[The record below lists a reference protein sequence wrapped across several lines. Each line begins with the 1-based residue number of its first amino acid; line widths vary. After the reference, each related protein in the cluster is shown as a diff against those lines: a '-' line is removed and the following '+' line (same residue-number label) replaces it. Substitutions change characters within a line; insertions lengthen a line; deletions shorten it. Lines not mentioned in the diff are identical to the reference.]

1 MALDSGDGAGNGF
14 EPKILVFACNW
25 CSYAGADLAGVSR
38 LQMPPNCRVIRVMC
52 SARVRPE
59 FVITALSKGLDGVL
73 VLGCHPG
80 DCHYSEGN
88 YFTRRRG
95 LLLKKLLDYVG
106 VDPERFQVR
115 WVSASEGAKFADT
128 VEQATEQIKALGPS
142 RPQSG
147 DRPAEPGER

>member
-1 MALDSGDGAGNGF
+1 MAQQPADDGGNGF
-14 EPKILVFACNW
+14 EPKILIFACNW

-38 LQMPPNCRVIRVMC
+38 LQMPPNSRVIRVMC

-59 FVITALSKGLDGVL
+59 FVIAALSKGLDGVL

-95 LLLKKLLDYVG
+95 LLLNKLLEYVG
-106 VDPERFQVR
+106 IEPERFQVR
-115 WVSASEGAKFADT
+115 WVSASEGAKFAQT
-128 VEQATEQIKALGPS
+128 VEQVTQQIKALGPNRPRSEVRLGS
-142 RPQSG
+142 RG
-147 DRPAEPGER
+147 GT

>member
-1 MALDSGDGAGNGF
+1 VAQEAHEEHGDGF
-14 EPKILVFACNW
+14 EPRILVFACNW

-38 LQMPPNCRVIRVMC
+38 LQMPASCRVIRVMC

-59 FVITALSKGLDGVL
+59 FVIAALSKGLDGVL

-80 DCHYSEGN
+80 ECHYSEGN

-95 LLLKKLLDYVG
+95 LFLKQLLEYVG
-106 VDPERFQVR
+106 IEPERFQVR

-128 VEQATEQIKALGPS
+128 VEEVTEQIKALGPN
-142 RPQSG
+142 RPRAHS
-147 DRPAEPGER
+147 

>member
-1 MALDSGDGAGNGF
+1 MAQQNSGGGPNGF
-14 EPKILVFACNW
+14 QPKILVFACNW

-95 LLLKKLLDYVG
+95 LLLKKLLEYVG
-106 VDPERFQVR
+106 IEPERFQVR

-128 VEQATEQIKALGPS
+128 VELVTEQIRALGPN
-142 RPQSG
+142 RPRGEIPPTEPG
-147 DRPAEPGER
+147 DR

>member
-1 MALDSGDGAGNGF
+1 VASGDKNSSDDGF

-38 LQMPPNCRVIRVMC
+38 LQMPANCRVVRVMC

-95 LLLKKLLDYVG
+95 LLLKRLLEYMG
-106 VDPERFQVR
+106 IEPERFQVR
-115 WVSASEGAKFADT
+115 WVSASEGAKFAELVNGVT
-128 VEQATEQIKALGPS
+128 KQIKALGP
-142 RPQSG
+142 RAPRG
-147 DRPAEPGER
+147 RATM

>member
-1 MALDSGDGAGNGF
+1 MAQEAREEHEDGF
-14 EPKILVFACNW
+14 EPRILVFACNW

-38 LQMPPNCRVIRVMC
+38 LQMPASCRVVRVMC

-59 FVITALSKGLDGVL
+59 FVIAALSKGLDGVL

-80 DCHYSEGN
+80 ECHYSEGN

-95 LLLKKLLDYVG
+95 LFLKQLLEYVG
-106 VDPERFQVR
+106 IEPERFQVR

-128 VEQATEQIKALGPS
+128 VEEVTEQIKALGPN
-142 RPQSG
+142 RP
-147 DRPAEPGER
+147 RAES

>member
-1 MALDSGDGAGNGF
+1 VAVHDAERGGNGF

-59 FVITALSKGLDGVL
+59 FVIKALSQGLDGVL

-95 LLLKKLLDYVG
+95 LLLQKLLQYVG
-106 VDPERFQVR
+106 LEPERFQVR
-115 WVSASEGAKFADT
+115 WVSASEGAKFAETIGQVTD
-128 VEQATEQIKALGPS
+128 QIRALGPCK
-142 RPQSG
+142 PQSG
-147 DRPAEPGER
+147 VQPKEPGDS